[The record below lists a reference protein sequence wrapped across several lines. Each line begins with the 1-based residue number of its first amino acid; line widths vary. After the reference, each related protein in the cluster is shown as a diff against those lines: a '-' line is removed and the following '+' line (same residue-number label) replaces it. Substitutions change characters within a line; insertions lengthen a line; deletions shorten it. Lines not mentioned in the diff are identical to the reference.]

1 MIKSDINIKKTA
13 IIILAFLAVI
23 FTSVFGSYAYF
34 TSNASIKSNL
44 IITTGN
50 LKLEE
55 VEGASWEYSGVVET
69 DTYNSYDKALVD
81 QSNSLEKDNFTLVKP
96 GDKFVKIVT
105 IKNTG
110 SLTQKLEIKDLSSEI
125 SNDLVKFSIEDGL
138 SNNVVLNPSETRS
151 FTIVATITSSISNG
165 ENNINQDKAMN
176 FEEIILEISGKQ
188 MNDLNS

>member
-55 VEGASWEYSGVVET
+55 VEGASWEYRGVVET
-69 DTYNSYDKALVD
+69 DTYNLYDKALVD

-96 GDKFVKIVT
+96 GDKFVKTVT

-125 SNDLVKFSIEDGL
+125 SNDLAKFSIEDGL
-138 SNNVVLNPSETRS
+138 SNNVVLNPNEARS

-165 ENNINQDKAMN
+165 ENNINQDKSMN